1 MSWKPFDLATAH
13 RILRSIAA
21 NWEDLAVFLLK
32 DKADEKIKLINADC
46 FNTNAANK
54 ALNKTI
60 MAWIPRTTRDKRTW
74 KTLCEVAGKWG
85 DMTLEQYL
93 KVNHLARKYNHVIF
107 IVTDWMYSYFQ
118 RVSN

>member
-1 MSWKPFDLATAH
+1 VSWKPFDLATAH
-13 RILRSIAA
+13 LLLRPIAA
-21 NWEDLAVFLLK
+21 DWEELAVCLLK

-46 FNTNAANK
+46 FNNNTANK

-60 MAWIPRTTRDKRTW
+60 MAWICRTTRDKRTW

-93 KVNHLARKYNHVIF
+93 KVNHLARK
-107 IVTDWMYSYFQ
+107 
-118 RVSN
+118 